1 MTPKKLTTRQEDPR
15 VAAGR
20 RRIAQKYLE
29 VAELIATED
38 GAAINVAVGLAVLAG
53 IAAAD
58 AICIAATG
66 ERYSGQDHAAA
77 AELLG
82 RVDRNLGRRL
92 RGLVDLK
99 PASHYGE
106 RLLTVTDR
114 TKAIRAGR
122 GLVDNAA
129 DRTT

>member
-1 MTPKKLTTRQEDPR
+1 MTPKKLTTRQEDRR
-15 VAAGR
+15 VAVGR

-38 GAAINVAVGLAVLAG
+38 GTAINVAVGLAVLAG

-58 AICIAATG
+58 SICIAATG
-66 ERYSGQDHAAA
+66 ERYSGQDHTAA

-92 RGLVDLK
+92 RDLVDLK

-106 RLLTVTDR
+106 SLLNVRDR
-114 TKAIRAGR
+114 TKAIRAAR
-122 GLVDNAA
+122 ALVDNAA
-129 DRTT
+129 DRIS